1 MGIPKVKD
9 PILEEYN
16 LKDIEKIYIDTLKIA
31 NPTSKENKYKCS
43 RYKPLTRET

>member
-16 LKDIEKIYIDTLKIA
+16 LKDIEKIYIDTLKIL
-31 NPTSKENKYKCS
+31 NQLQKKINISVLGIS
-43 RYKPLTRET
+43 R